1 MRPRE
6 ICATGAAD
14 LFRSRLDQIIDMRHA
29 LVKLSGVIDWRFL
42 EERFGAAYTDL
53 IAHQRYAHAKQFK
66 RANKALKALRT
77 LLGRVIPAIDD
88 LQRRPM
94 LK

>member
-6 ICATGAAD
+6 VCATGAAD

-42 EERFGAAYTDL
+42 EERFGAA
-53 IAHQRYAHAKQFK
+53 
-66 RANKALKALRT
+66 
-77 LLGRVIPAIDD
+77 
-88 LQRRPM
+88 
-94 LK
+94 